1 MTALGIIGIIAAFI
15 IVTVFTYKGMNLA
28 YVVLLACLVVLVTN
42 GLPILETF
50 QDPILTGVASQIP
63 ALLPLYLFGGILGK
77 LFLDSGA
84 SQKMSKVLLD
94 YLCKGKND
102 VQRRVI
108 GFCIVFVIGTVFTY
122 VGIDPY
128 ATLFIM
134 IGIGTG
140 VCFEADIPRRYLPVM
155 LIFGTTLGNA
165 IPGSSSAVNVICMN
179 FLEGTNALSATI
191 PGIIYCVILV
201 GATFFY
207 IRKQIRK
214 DSENGMHFEYG
225 PLKPPVEIP
234 EENYPPF
241 LLTLI
246 PLIATPIFANTICAG
261 YAWAAMALG
270 CVVAMICFGKYIPK
284 KNGKSRIGTVVDSLN
299 DGVTLAGVPAVILL
313 NFALGYAIQAA
324 PSFTVIQNAFLSI
337 KGAPLIILAVIGI
350 VFLGLSASMS
360 GLILSLGVAASVL
373 IPQLGL
379 NPDAVYRVLL
389 STNTVLDTLPFN
401 AAVVTMFMITGIKYK
416 EGYPLVFRTT
426 VVYTCIGTFVVAILL
441 TLVPGLA

>member
-1 MTALGIIGIIAAFI
+1 MCWISNEDKFNAI
-15 IVTVFTYKGMNLA
+15 FTL
-28 YVVLLACLVVLVTN
+28 
-42 GLPILETF
+42 
-50 QDPILTGVASQIP
+50 
-63 ALLPLYLFGGILGK
+63 
-77 LFLDSGA
+77 
-84 SQKMSKVLLD
+84 
-94 YLCKGKND
+94 
-102 VQRRVI
+102 QRR
-108 GFCIVFVIGTVFTY
+108 GY
-122 VGIDPY
+122 QPQP
-128 ATLFIM
+128 L
-134 IGIGTG
+134 
-140 VCFEADIPRRYLPVM
+140 RR
-155 LIFGTTLGNA
+155 I
-165 IPGSSSAVNVICMN
+165 
-179 FLEGTNALSATI
+179 
-191 PGIIYCVILV
+191 
-201 GATFFY
+201 
-207 IRKQIRK
+207 
-214 DSENGMHFEYG
+214 
-225 PLKPPVEIP
+225 
-234 EENYPPF
+234 
-241 LLTLI
+241 
-246 PLIATPIFANTICAG
+246 
-261 YAWAAMALG
+261 
-270 CVVAMICFGKYIPK
+270 YIPK

-426 VVYTCIGTFVVAILL
+426 VIYTCIGTFVVAILL